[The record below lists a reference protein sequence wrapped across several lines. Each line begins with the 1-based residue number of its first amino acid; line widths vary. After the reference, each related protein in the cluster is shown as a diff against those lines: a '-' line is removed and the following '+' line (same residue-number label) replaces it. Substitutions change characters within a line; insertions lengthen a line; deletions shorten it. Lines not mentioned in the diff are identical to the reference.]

1 LETYIPCLFGVLTV
15 LNKEQ
20 AIKRSTG
27 THNEGLSWYVAV
39 AHDITAS
46 NTTTAA
52 AAAAADGYCEVAT

>member
-1 LETYIPCLFGVLTV
+1 LTV

-39 AHDITAS
+39 AHDVAVSNTTA
-46 NTTTAA
+46 TTTAA
-52 AAAAADGYCEVAT
+52 AADDGYCKMAI